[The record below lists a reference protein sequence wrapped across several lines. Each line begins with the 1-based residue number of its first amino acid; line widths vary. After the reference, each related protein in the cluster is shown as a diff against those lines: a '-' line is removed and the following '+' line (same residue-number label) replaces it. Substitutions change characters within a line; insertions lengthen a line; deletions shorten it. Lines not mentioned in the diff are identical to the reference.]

1 MSDDRCVTASLKSWT
16 AILSR
21 VTELEAQV
29 GAVKGLVTE
38 NELLKEEVSRL
49 QAENAKFKELAEK
62 QLAALRAGMAEMR
75 EGER

>member
-1 MSDDRCVTASLKSWT
+1 
-16 AILSR
+16 
-21 VTELEAQV
+21 V

-38 NELLKEEVSRL
+38 NELLKEEIVHL

-62 QLAALRAGMAEMR
+62 QLAALRAEMAVLR